1 MLHGGWGRCACER
14 GETEKELVGELA
26 RDIILSYMPVGAWF
40 VSACENEN
48 LSWIVSVGER
58 RYKPIAF

>member
-1 MLHGGWGRCACER
+1 M
-14 GETEKELVGELA
+14 GELA